1 MKKFIIVAFMSAAF
15 MVNGQTIYADFTRK
29 DSDSWFNKELCFVAI
44 NKSVWA
50 DYYGNRYGQDI
61 SRAAFLVNGTEWYY
75 VDGGTWFY
83 DHTIVIDSPNIKK
96 GSTVSLYINGR
107 FVNSWTCNR
116 SDPYTSSDVKTAYRA
131 YKIGKKVA
139 KLLRKIR

>member
-1 MKKFIIVAFMSAAF
+1 MRKFIIIAVMSVAYL
-15 MVNGQTIYADFTRK
+15 VNGQTIYADFTRK
-29 DSDSWFNKELCFVAI
+29 NPDSWFNKEICFVAV
-44 NKSVWA
+44 NKSVWV

-61 SRAAFLVNGTEWYY
+61 KQVAFAVNGTEWYY

-107 FVNSWTCNR
+107 FVNSWTCN
-116 SDPYTSSDVKTAYRA
+116 SSAPYASSDIKGAYRA
-131 YKIGKKVA
+131 YRIGKRVV
-139 KLLRKIR
+139 KLLRKFR